1 MEPIYVKDLVDMTNG
16 TLLCGSLEDVIVDIA
31 TDSRNLKEGDLFV
44 PLIGERVDA
53 HKFLDAAIMDA
64 SVAFTMEHDVATD
77 AMLGSGHSV
86 IKVDETLGAM
96 QKVAYFIRKNHPLPI
111 IGVTGSVGKTTT
123 REMIYTA
130 LASEKKTFQTY
141 KNYNSQV
148 GVPLTMA
155 KLTDEYELAVLEMGM
170 SNPGE
175 MERLATMIRPDMAVF
190 TCVGVA
196 HIEQLKTQENICA
209 EKLKI
214 ATYMKDEDILFLNGD
229 DPILRKMADTVS
241 QKIIWYGTAED
252 CQYRAANIRVEDGE
266 QVFTLICN
274 EGEFEVRLKA
284 LGEHNVRNA
293 LVAIGVAQQY
303 GVATK
308 SAIQALYTFQG
319 QRQRVVE
326 TKAFTM
332 IDDTY
337 NASPDSM
344 KASLAVLRDMPCSGK
359 RIAVLADMLELGEN
373 EVLYHE
379 QVGQYVKEDEIDYLI
394 AYGELSKN
402 IMNAAECEGV
412 HVDSLEQAQETLKS
426 IAKPEDVVLLK
437 GSNGMHLK
445 EIVEYFS

>member
-1 MEPIYVKDLVDMTNG
+1 MEPIYVKDLIEITKG
-16 TLLCGSLEDVIVDIA
+16 SLLCGAVDDVIVDIA

-53 HKFLDAAIMDA
+53 HKFLDAAIQDA
-64 SVAFTMEHDVATD
+64 SVAFTMEHDAATD

-86 IKVDETLGAM
+86 IRVEDTLLAM
-96 QKVAYFIRKNHPLPI
+96 QKVASYIRHNHPLPI

-175 MERLATMIRPDMAVF
+175 MERLATMIRPNMAVF

-196 HIEQLKTQENICA
+196 HIENLKTQENICL

-229 DPILRKMADTVS
+229 DPILRKLSSTVS
-241 QKIIWYGTAED
+241 QQIIWYGTTED
-252 CQYRAANIRVEDGE
+252 CQYRGKDIHVDCGE
-266 QVFTLICN
+266 QVFTLVCAA
-274 EGEFEVRLKA
+274 GEYEVRLKA

-293 LVAIGVAQQY
+293 LVAIGVAEQY
-303 GVATK
+303 GVAIQ

-326 TKAFTM
+326 TAFFTM

-344 KASLAVLRDMPCSGK
+344 KASLAVLRDMPCNGK

-379 QVGQYVKEDEIDYLI
+379 QVGQYVKEDGIDYLI
-394 AYGELSKN
+394 AYGELSKHM
-402 IMNAAECEGV
+402 IKTAGCEGV
-412 HVDSLEQAQETLKS
+412 HVDSLEAAETALRN
-426 IAKPEDVVLLK
+426 IAKPEDTVLLK

-445 EIVEYFS
+445 EIVEHFS